1 MGCFYG
7 SELISQEKII
17 EILVD
22 KKKRSAVLIK
32 QPKLDTINY
41 EDIEITQLQ
50 KEFYEDINDE
60 SKLVK
65 YLNKLQKDVY
75 KEKFDYELLIYFDS
89 LSPINR
95 TFFSG
100 ISGFE
105 SCFDIFK
112 QVINKLKDFDFN
124 GIKDLDYFKDFSDLC
139 GREKLINSDNFTFK
153 SKFLLQK
160 GDKNYSQNKKIIF
173 SYVEKSRR
181 YQKISLKNIELF
193 FNNLL
198 QSYFESIAKANNYRL
213 EKISR
218 MVFELYEPI
227 CSYLARINN
236 KEEFSDNDYKI
247 INILLYAPIIG
258 NNTHM
263 DVYRM
268 IYSFDGNDNDDD
280 IDINTTINNKGICKI
295 VEDKLILYHIFE
307 ANNGKNELEKKL
319 ELENPGKYNINLINK
334 EITKSILRQNI
345 LSELDFIKY
354 VKLQFFQ
361 ENNFYT
367 YNKIYHEFN
376 TTLFKNIL
384 HSKTIKSVFDDFY
397 PNKEYIFDKEEI
409 INDLLNSII
418 FVPFPMYEAYGITNK
433 KTLLIFIS
441 GLINEF
447 NGSITYLGKSCS
459 FIILGLHEGCV
470 HWASAF
476 YSYLYQDLL
485 LFRSNKFSKE
495 ILIEM
500 GFIEKNDKDENSKN
514 NIKNLLKLDGGD
526 ILEILLFGRKLEF
539 FSLNEILFL
548 LCKKSYDVDYKTFK
562 KNFKEANEKNLL
574 VLYNEVI
581 EDAELKKFFDANNID
596 INFFELLEKQN
607 SLYFSF
613 KRNGDILSNS
623 KCGNYRF

>member
-7 SELISQEKII
+7 PELISQEKIV

-22 KKKRSAVLIK
+22 KKKRSAVLLQQQK
-32 QPKLDTINY
+32 FDTLIY
-41 EDIEITQLQ
+41 EHTEITQLQ
-50 KEFYEDINDE
+50 NQFYEDINDE

-65 YLNKLQKDVY
+65 YLNKLKERAY
-75 KEKFDYELLIYFDS
+75 KEKFEYELLLYFDS
-89 LSPINR
+89 LSTINR
-95 TFFSG
+95 TLLSG
-100 ISGFE
+100 INGFE
-105 SCFDIFK
+105 SSFDIFK
-112 QVINKLKDFDFN
+112 LVINKLKDFDFK
-124 GIKDLDYFKDFSDLC
+124 GIKEMDYFKDFSDLC
-139 GREKLINSDNFTFK
+139 GREKLINSDDFTFK
-153 SKFLLQK
+153 TKYLLQK
-160 GDKNYSQNKKIIF
+160 EDKNYTQNKKLVF

-181 YQKISLKNIELF
+181 HQKISLKNIELF

-213 EKISR
+213 EKISKI
-218 MVFELYEPI
+218 VFELYEPI
-227 CSYLARINN
+227 CSYLTRINN

-268 IYSFDGNDNDDD
+268 VYSFDGNDNDNG
-280 IDINTTINNKGICKI
+280 INATNNQGICKI
-295 VEDKLILYHIFE
+295 VKDKLIFNHIFE
-307 ANNGKNELEKKL
+307 IKNGEDKLEKKL
-319 ELENPGKYNINLINK
+319 ELQNPGKYNINLMNK
-334 EITKSILRQNI
+334 EITTSTLRQNT

-367 YNKIYHEFN
+367 CNKIYHEFN

-384 HSKTIKSVFDDFY
+384 HSKAIKSLFNDFY
-397 PNKEYIFDKEEI
+397 PNKEYIFDKDEI
-409 INDLLNSII
+409 INELFNSII
-418 FVPFPMYEAYGITNK
+418 FVPFPIYEAYGITNK

-441 GLINEF
+441 GLINDF
-447 NGSITYLGKSCS
+447 IGPITYLGKSCS

-470 HWASAF
+470 HWTSAF
-476 YSYLYQDLL
+476 YSYLYQDIF
-485 LFRSNKFSKE
+485 LFRSCKFSKE
-495 ILIEM
+495 ILMEM
-500 GFIEKNDKDENSKN
+500 GIIDKNYKDENSKN

-526 ILEILLFGRKLEF
+526 IVEILLFGRKLEF
-539 FSLNEILFL
+539 FNLNEILFL

-562 KNFKEANEKNLL
+562 KNFKEASEKNLL
-574 VLYNEVI
+574 VLYDEVI
-581 EDAELKKFFDANNID
+581 KDTELKNFFDANNID
-596 INFFELLEKQN
+596 FNFFKELEEKN

>member
-1 MGCFYG
+1 
-7 SELISQEKII
+7 
-17 EILVD
+17 
-22 KKKRSAVLIK
+22 
-32 QPKLDTINY
+32 
-41 EDIEITQLQ
+41 
-50 KEFYEDINDE
+50 
-60 SKLVK
+60 
-65 YLNKLQKDVY
+65 
-75 KEKFDYELLIYFDS
+75 
-89 LSPINR
+89 
-95 TFFSG
+95 
-100 ISGFE
+100 
-105 SCFDIFK
+105 
-112 QVINKLKDFDFN
+112 
-124 GIKDLDYFKDFSDLC
+124 
-139 GREKLINSDNFTFK
+139 
-153 SKFLLQK
+153 
-160 GDKNYSQNKKIIF
+160 
-173 SYVEKSRR
+173 
-181 YQKISLKNIELF
+181 
-193 FNNLL
+193 
-198 QSYFESIAKANNYRL
+198 
-213 EKISR
+213 
-218 MVFELYEPI
+218 
-227 CSYLARINN
+227 
-236 KEEFSDNDYKI
+236 
-247 INILLYAPIIG
+247 
-258 NNTHM
+258 
-263 DVYRM
+263 
-268 IYSFDGNDNDDD
+268 
-280 IDINTTINNKGICKI
+280 
-295 VEDKLILYHIFE
+295 
-307 ANNGKNELEKKL
+307 
-319 ELENPGKYNINLINK
+319 
-334 EITKSILRQNI
+334 
-345 LSELDFIKY
+345 
-354 VKLQFFQ
+354 
-361 ENNFYT
+361 
-367 YNKIYHEFN
+367 
-376 TTLFKNIL
+376 
-384 HSKTIKSVFDDFY
+384 
-397 PNKEYIFDKEEI
+397 
-409 INDLLNSII
+409 
-418 FVPFPMYEAYGITNK
+418 MYEAYGITNK

>member
-384 HSKTIKSVFDDFY
+384 HSKTIKTLFDDFY
-397 PNKEYIFDKEEI
+397 PNKEYIFDKDEI
-409 INDLLNSII
+409 INELLNSII
-418 FVPFPMYEAYGITNK
+418 FVPFPLHEVYSITNK

-441 GLINEF
+441 GLINDFE
-447 NGSITYLGKSCS
+447 GPITYLGKSCS
-459 FIILGLHEGCV
+459 FIILCLHEGCAN
-470 HWASAF
+470 WASAF
-476 YSYLYQDLL
+476 YSFLYQDLL
-485 LFRSNKFSKE
+485 LFKNNKFSKE
-495 ILIEM
+495 ILKEM
-500 GFIEKNDKDENSKN
+500 GFIE
-514 NIKNLLKLDGGD
+514 
-526 ILEILLFGRKLEF
+526 
-539 FSLNEILFL
+539 
-548 LCKKSYDVDYKTFK
+548 
-562 KNFKEANEKNLL
+562 
-574 VLYNEVI
+574 
-581 EDAELKKFFDANNID
+581 
-596 INFFELLEKQN
+596 
-607 SLYFSF
+607 
-613 KRNGDILSNS
+613 
-623 KCGNYRF
+623 